1 MVTHGTSK
9 KVRQENRPRNER
21 TQGSRHKIMAKM
33 SSKMMK
39 AYAAYEK
46 KEPAA
51 TKKKE
56 AKAGMKML
64 KKKGKK

>member
-1 MVTHGTSK
+1 
-9 KVRQENRPRNER
+9 
-21 TQGSRHKIMAKM
+21 MAKM

-39 AYAAYEK
+39 AYKAYEK

>member
-1 MVTHGTSK
+1 
-9 KVRQENRPRNER
+9 
-21 TQGSRHKIMAKM
+21 MAKM
-33 SSKMMK
+33 SPKMMK

-56 AKAGMKML
+56 AKAGMHMMKGKPMKNSAMKKMG
-64 KKKGKK
+64 KKK

>member
-1 MVTHGTSK
+1 
-9 KVRQENRPRNER
+9 
-21 TQGSRHKIMAKM
+21 MAKM
-33 SSKMMK
+33 SPKMMK

-56 AKAGMKML
+56 AKAGMNMMKKAAPMKKMG
-64 KKKGKK
+64 KKK

>member
-1 MVTHGTSK
+1 
-9 KVRQENRPRNER
+9 
-21 TQGSRHKIMAKM
+21 MAMNKA
-33 SSKMMK
+33 K
-39 AYAAYEK
+39 AYSAYEK

-56 AKAGMKML
+56 LKKPEGKKEKARETKVGMKML

>member
-1 MVTHGTSK
+1 
-9 KVRQENRPRNER
+9 
-21 TQGSRHKIMAKM
+21 MAKM
-33 SSKMMK
+33 SPKMMK

-56 AKAGMKML
+56 AKAGMHMMGKKPMKNSSMKKMG
-64 KKKGKK
+64 KKK

>member
-1 MVTHGTSK
+1 
-9 KVRQENRPRNER
+9 
-21 TQGSRHKIMAKM
+21 MAKM
-33 SSKMMK
+33 APKMMK
-39 AYAAYEK
+39 AYKAYEK

-56 AKAGMKML
+56 AKAGIKML